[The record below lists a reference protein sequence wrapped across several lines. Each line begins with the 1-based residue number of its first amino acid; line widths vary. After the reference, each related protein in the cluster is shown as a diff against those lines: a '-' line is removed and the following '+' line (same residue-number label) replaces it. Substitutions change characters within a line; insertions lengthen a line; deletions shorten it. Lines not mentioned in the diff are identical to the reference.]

1 MYTNTGRFR
10 IKSNINFLIINL
22 KIIEEVK
29 KFLIYFKFFHYSIII
44 IIYYY
49 MYNNNYFM
57 WFLDTGLLE
66 IGEKGQR
73 KKEEKKEV

>member
-1 MYTNTGRFR
+1 
-10 IKSNINFLIINL
+10 
-22 KIIEEVK
+22 
-29 KFLIYFKFFHYSIII
+29 
-44 IIYYY
+44 

-73 KKEEKKEV
+73 KKEEEKEVQIHR